1 MSYEHAKGK
10 HPLIVFNF
18 IIKKII
24 VAIGLKAF
32 NSLIR
37 SYFEIF
43 FFGGINMNMHR
54 NYK

>member
-18 IIKKII
+18 ITRKII

-32 NSLIR
+32 NSLNR
-37 SYFEIF
+37 SYFENF
-43 FFGGINMNMHR
+43 FFGGTNMDMHR

>member
-1 MSYEHAKGK
+1 MSYDAKGK

-32 NSLIR
+32 DSLSR
-37 SYFEIF
+37 SYFENLF
-43 FFGGINMNMHR
+43 FWGGRNMDMHR